1 VCTLIALYRKIP
13 GRWLVVAANRDE
25 YMDRPSEEP
34 ALRAGR
40 EIPWLA
46 PMDIRAGGTWLG
58 LSQEGVFSAL
68 TNLREPNP
76 DPTRQSRGHVVMDSL
91 QARSAQEAIGRLMSI
106 EPGIHNPF
114 NAFVADRESAYLV
127 TYRDEPRFQEI
138 EPGVHVVGNSDPLE
152 AGLGKGAPS
161 KVDRVRE
168 QANEIAEL
176 PVAEVVDGLAGLC
189 RSHGAKDSPL
199 DDVCVHVGDSYGTRS
214 SILMELPESASTASA
229 AGKKSIG
236 GSGNKAS
243 FEGRIEGQGGGGR
256 LLYAAGPPCMAPF
269 EDYSSLLNELR
280 QAPGYASSE
289 YE

>member
-1 VCTLIALYRKIP
+1 MCTLIALYRKIP

-76 DPTRQSRGHVVMDSL
+76 DPGRRSRGHVVMDSL

-106 EPGIHNPF
+106 ESGIHNPF
-114 NAFVADRESAYLV
+114 NVFVADRESAYLV
-127 TYRDEPRFQEI
+127 TYREEPRLQEI
-138 EPGVHVVGNSDPLE
+138 EPGVHVVGNTDPLE
-152 AGLGKGAPS
+152 AGPGKGVTS
-161 KVDRVRE
+161 KVDWVRE
-168 QANEIAEL
+168 QANKIAGL
-176 PVAEVVDGLAGLC
+176 PVAEVVDELAGLC

-214 SILMELPESASTASA
+214 SILMELPESASTAST

-236 GSGNKAS
+236 GSENKAS
-243 FEGRIEGQGGGGR
+243 FEGRREGQGGRGR
-256 LLYAAGPPCMAPF
+256 LLYAAGPPCTAPF